1 MVFGVETVL
10 WPTNAKHVGKFCPGI
25 LKAAEWFMISWH
37 VDEAKNSRQRY
48 APVMDDVQGKGK
60 GRGSSKE
67 TTSEEYRK
75 ETADKVAR
83 FRVD

>member
-1 MVFGVETVL
+1 
-10 WPTNAKHVGKFCPGI
+10 
-25 LKAAEWFMISWH
+25 MISWH